1 MIMSVRELERV
12 EMVLEG
18 RVDKMNTKFTIILVL
33 LVAVGLGISA
43 SVYTIKENERG
54 VLLRFGEVVDAD
66 LRPGLGFKIP
76 IMNEIRR
83 FDSRVLFLDAR
94 PEEYLT
100 KNKKRLIV
108 DSYVVWRIKDVK
120 LFYTATGGFQSAAQR
135 LLAPRINEG
144 LRNQFGERTKFE
156 MVSGE
161 QRDLVM
167 YKVRDQVNEKTIS
180 ELGIEVLDIRV
191 KRIELP
197 PTVNESVYERM
208 RAERQR
214 EARELRSQGKELAE
228 AIRADADL
236 QQRVIQA
243 EAYEQAEIVRGEGDA
258 NSARIYAE
266 AYGADPDFYAFYR
279 TLSAYRSTFKDKG
292 DVIVMKPQGEFFK
305 YLKGSDAS
313 K

>member
-1 MIMSVRELERV
+1 
-12 EMVLEG
+12 
-18 RVDKMNTKFTIILVL
+18 MNTKITLAIVL
-33 LVAVGLGISA
+33 IALALLGVSSA
-43 SVYTIKENERG
+43 VYTIKENERG
-54 VLLRFGEVVDAD
+54 VLLQFGEVVDAD
-66 LRPGLGFKIP
+66 LQPGLGFKIP
-76 IMNEIRR
+76 VMNEIRR
-83 FDSRVLFLDAR
+83 FDSRVLMLDAR
-94 PEEYLT
+94 QEEYLT

-108 DSYVVWRIKDVK
+108 DSYVIWRIKDVK

-135 LLAPRINEG
+135 LLAPRVNEG
-144 LRNQFGERTKFE
+144 LRNKFGERTKFE
-156 MVSGE
+156 LVSGDN
-161 QRDLVM
+161 RDEVM
-167 YKVRDQVNEKTIS
+167 DEVRVQVNEKTVS

-243 EAYEQAEIVRGEGDA
+243 EAYEQAEIIRGEGDA
-258 NSARIYAE
+258 TSARIYAE
-266 AYGADPDFYAFYR
+266 AYGADPDFYEFYR
-279 TLSAYRSTFKDKG
+279 SLSAYRSTFNEKG

-305 YLKGSDAS
+305 YLKSSSTSA

>member
-1 MIMSVRELERV
+1 
-12 EMVLEG
+12 
-18 RVDKMNTKFTIILVL
+18 MNAKLTLVIVL
-33 LVAVGLGISA
+33 LGVIALGVSSSI
-43 SVYTIKENERG
+43 YTIKENERG

-66 LRPGLGFKIP
+66 LKAGLGFKIP
-76 IMNEIRR
+76 VMNEIRR
-83 FDSRVLFLDAR
+83 FDSRVLILDAR

-108 DSYVVWRIKDVK
+108 DSYVVWRIENVK

-135 LLAPRINEG
+135 LLAPRVNEG
-144 LRNQFGERTKFE
+144 LRNKFGERTKFE
-156 MVSGE
+156 LVSGKS
-161 QRDLVM
+161 RDELM
-167 YKVRDQVNEKTIS
+167 NEVRIQVNEKTFS
-180 ELGIEVLDIRV
+180 ELGIGVLDIRV

-258 NSARIYAE
+258 ISARIYAE
-266 AYGADPDFYAFYR
+266 AYGADTSFYEFYR
-279 TLSAYRSTFKDKG
+279 TLSAYRETFKDKG

-305 YLKGSDAS
+305 YLKSSSS
-313 K
+313 KGGK